1 MKATFLTSLS
11 GAFRYALIVLA
22 GLTTVAICTPANAQI
37 QFGSR
42 CEATFQN
49 GWLPNINVDPFCS
62 NFDAQ
67 IPIGEFN
74 TVEFYYNLH
83 GAVNSFQY
91 GNSEET
97 SRSWGGVDSV
107 DFFLMSTHGGI
118 ANNNADI
125 AGYAMWDES
134 CPGTIYPGCM
144 AWTDSM
150 RFGSSGR
157 QAKAFATFS
166 CDTLRSSDGK
176 LPNRWGSVF
185 AGGLKIA
192 VGGSELLYASNMN
205 TIGYDFA
212 ALMQDDYSIGSSWLN
227 AVYNNDNSNN
237 PGIANTGSNANSCW
251 SRQGVQLNQLMS
263 ESVLRD
269 GQIGYTCWSWW
280 GQP

>member
-1 MKATFLTSLS
+1 MKETFLASLS
-11 GAFRYALIVLA
+11 GTARYALIVLA
-22 GLTTVAICTPANAQI
+22 GLTLVATCTPANAQL

-42 CEATFQN
+42 CQATFQN
-49 GWLPNINVDPFCS
+49 GWLPDINVNPICND
-62 NFDAQ
+62 FDAQ
-67 IPIGEFN
+67 IPVGEFN

-97 SRSWGGVDSV
+97 SKSWGGPDSV
-107 DFFLMSTHGGI
+107 DFFVMSTHGGI
-118 ANNNADI
+118 ANNNADV

-134 CPGTIYPGCM
+134 CPGTIYPGCT
-144 AWTDSM
+144 AWTDTM

-157 QAKAFATFS
+157 QLKALATFS
-166 CDTLRSSDGK
+166 CDTLKSADRL
-176 LPNRWGSVF
+176 LPKRWGSAF
-185 AGGLKIA
+185 AGGLKMLA
-192 VGGSELLYASNMN
+192 GGSELLYDSDTD

-212 ALMQDDYSIGSSWLN
+212 LLMQDGNSIGTSWLN
-227 AVYNNDNSNN
+227 AVYNNDNDNN

-251 SRQGVQLNQLMS
+251 NRQNVLMSQLLS

-269 GQIGYTCWSWW
+269 KQIGYYCWTWW